1 MISSYSPT
9 KYIPNF
15 EDKTKNSNMED
26 MLEMLEEHL
35 DNRKK
40 SATKLKMKM
49 PE

>member
-1 MISSYSPT
+1 
-9 KYIPNF
+9 
-15 EDKTKNSNMED
+15 MED

-49 PE
+49 PEYI